1 MERKASRVFDDLALD
16 LDILLHPSQLFEHP
30 SDVLDDPDLS
40 LSEKRAILASWA
52 SDACAVE
59 SAPALR
65 NNPSGRVVSF
75 DDIMDALRALGR
87 GRAAG
92 SRGGGGCAG
101 GWRGGAAGEPM
112 DAADDPL
119 AAVAVRARKARHSIE
134 GRHLSRGRRR
144 GAKTSG

>member
-40 LSEKRAILASWA
+40 LNEKRAILASWA

-65 NNPSGRVVSF
+65 NNPSGQVLSF
-75 DDIMDALRALGR
+75 DDIMDALRALDKQAATAVTAGDR
-87 GRAAG
+87 RRAARK
-92 SRGGGGCAG
+92 RG
-101 GWRGGAAGEPM
+101 
-112 DAADDPL
+112 
-119 AAVAVRARKARHSIE
+119 
-134 GRHLSRGRRR
+134 
-144 GAKTSG
+144 